1 MLLAAAR
8 AELERRGVAAS
19 DRSVAWVPGAFELPL
34 AAMMMARTACFDAVV
49 CLGAV
54 IRGETSHYDF
64 VAGEC
69 AAGIQRVQLEMKL
82 PVVFGVLTT
91 ENLDQALAR
100 AGGAVGNKGIEA
112 VATAVEMVNLLRHA
126 RWERC
131 RGERRSSAGLA
142 KIDPIMLRLVLPK
155 GSLELADLRVVRR
168 GRLGRPRA
176 SEVAYRAAIDDP
188 RIDEVHILRPQE
200 IPSYVAEGL
209 FDLGVTGRDWVEET
223 ARRLSASAS

>member
-1 MLLAAAR
+1 MPGAAMASADTSSVVGCDGESSRRTAFTATHRLAAPEAFEAEGIRGSGDGTGLRIALVCSRFNGEVTELLLAAAR
-8 AELERRGVAAS
+8 AELERRGVASS

-34 AAMMMARTACFDAVV
+34 AAMMMARTARFDAVV

-100 AGGAVGNKGIEA
+100 AGGALGNKGIEA
-112 VATAVEMVNLLRHA
+112 VATAVEMVNLLRTLA
-126 RWERC
+126 
-131 RGERRSSAGLA
+131 GSGAVATDSAGFA
-142 KIDPIMLRLVLPK
+142 K
-155 GSLELADLRVVRR
+155 
-168 GRLGRPRA
+168 
-176 SEVAYRAAIDDP
+176 
-188 RIDEVHILRPQE
+188 
-200 IPSYVAEGL
+200 
-209 FDLGVTGRDWVEET
+209 
-223 ARRLSASAS
+223 